1 MRAAQCVAWRV
12 VNRNPSMSLLSLGF
26 GIAAV
31 PLLFVFFLGIPSG
44 LLAVGFGIA
53 ALRRGRSDPAE
64 AARRWAALVGLI
76 LGVLGVALGIVF
88 IARPDN

>member
-1 MRAAQCVAWRV
+1 M
-12 VNRNPSMSLLSLGF
+12 NRNPSISLLSLGF

-31 PLLFVFFLGIPSG
+31 PMLFCFFLGIPSG

-64 AARRWAALVGLI
+64 AERRWAALVGLL
-76 LGVLGVALGIVF
+76 LGVVGVVLGVVI
-88 IARPDN
+88 IARPDS